1 MTFLSE
7 KIPEKILA
15 GANFE
20 LRPLGDRAIL
30 LRLTLP
36 DGKTSPAQL
45 GPAERYDR
53 MLAARLV
60 AVFLQDRVPAG
71 AGWPQEFV
79 PGYDN
84 VLAPF
89 DPAFISRQTFS
100 AWLLEQLAEVIAGWE
115 IGGIQ
120 DVANPRRHR
129 LPVIYGGSRGP
140 DLEKVAARNSLSPE
154 EVIKIHSQAE
164 YSVYL
169 VGFAPGFAYLG
180 ALPPSIDAP
189 RLERPRPA
197 VPGGSVAIAAG
208 LTGVYPLASQPGGWN
223 LLGYTPFVLFDPAQ
237 NPPVRFLPGDR
248 VTFYPITEADLPR
261 FQAEKFSL
269 APLEVQPAIQPELQ
283 SEVRPW
289 VRP

>member
-20 LRPLGDRAIL
+20 LHPFGDRAVL

-36 DGKTSPAQL
+36 PGKTSPAQL
-45 GPAERYDR
+45 DQAERYDR

-60 AVFLQDRVPAG
+60 AVFLQDRVPAHP
-71 AGWPQEFV
+71 GWPQEFV

-84 VLAPF
+84 VMAPF
-89 DPAFISRQTFS
+89 DPAFISRQAFCD
-100 AWLLEQLAEVIAGWE
+100 WLVAQLAAVIAGWE
-115 IGGIQ
+115 HDGLR

-129 LPVIYGGSRGP
+129 LPVIYGGQHGP
-140 DLEKVAARNSLSPE
+140 DLEKVAARNALSPE
-154 EVIKIHSQAE
+154 EVIKIHSEAE

-169 VGFAPGFAYLG
+169 VGFAPGFAYMG

-197 VPGGSVAIAAG
+197 VPGGTVAIAAG

-237 NPPVRFLPGDR
+237 EPPVRFLPGDR
-248 VTFYPITEADLPR
+248 VTFYPITEDDLPR
-261 FQAEKFSL
+261 FQTEKVRL
-269 APLEVQPAIQPELQ
+269 APVEVQPN
-283 SEVRPW
+283 VRPEILS
-289 VRP
+289 

>member
-1 MTFLSE
+1 MSFPSE

-15 GANFE
+15 GAVFE
-20 LRPLGDRAIL
+20 LRPMGDRAVL

-36 DGKTSPAQL
+36 PGKTSPAQL

-60 AVFLQDRVPAG
+60 AAFLQERGQAQP
-71 AGWPQEFV
+71 GWPLGWPREFV
-79 PGYDN
+79 PGYDS

-89 DPAFISRQTFS
+89 DPAYISRQAFCD
-100 AWLLEQLAEVIAGWE
+100 WLLAQLAEVIAGWE
-115 IGGIQ
+115 SGGLR
-120 DVANPRRHR
+120 DVVHPRRHR
-129 LPVIYGGSRGP
+129 LPVVYGGSRGP
-140 DLEKVAARNSLSPE
+140 DLEKVAARNGLSPE
-154 EVIKIHSQAE
+154 EVIRIHSEAE

-180 ALPPSIDAP
+180 ALPPAIDAP

-197 VPGGSVAIAAG
+197 VPGGTVAIAAG

-237 NPPVRFLPGDR
+237 DPPVRFLPGDR
-248 VTFYPITEADLPR
+248 VTFYPVAEADLPR
-261 FQAEKFSL
+261 FQNEKARL
-269 APLEVQPAIQPELQ
+269 DPLPPDAQPEIL
-283 SEVRPW
+283 S
-289 VRP
+289 